1 MKSSKSSMTSLFAAG
16 CVVAG
21 LAASIIFGQSTPD
34 TVDAH
39 RNAARA
45 AARDDLKGVYDI
57 ACPSV
62 TPAAPA
68 AAPARGGAARGAAAP
83 TPRPDPPR
91 EQWYAEPAK
100 VFDNLYFI
108 GTKVHGSW
116 AVTTSDGIIVIDTL
130 YNYATE
136 PEIADGLKKL
146 GLDPSK
152 IKYVVITHGHGDHD
166 GGAKFL
172 QDQFHPHLIMSAAD
186 WDLTERDTRNPK
198 PQRDMVAT
206 DSEKLKLGDT
216 TLTLYITPGHTAG
229 TISTLVPV
237 KDLGQPHLAVEWGG
251 TAISVRTPIAML
263 EAYVKSAERFRDVAV
278 GAGADVIITNH
289 TVFDSTLAKLDALK
303 NRKAGDPNPYVV
315 GKETV
320 NRYLTVAEE
329 CGKAT
334 LLAAKAQQ

>member
-1 MKSSKSSMTSLFAAG
+1 MTNLLGAG
-16 CVVAG
+16 CLVVCLAG
-21 LAASIIFGQSTPD
+21 PMMLGQSTPD

-45 AARDDLKGVYDI
+45 AAREDLKGVYDI
-57 ACPSV
+57 ACPAV
-62 TPAAPA
+62 TPPA
-68 AAPARGGAARGAAAP
+68 ATTASGRGAGTATGAAA

-100 VFDNLYFI
+100 VFDNLYFV

-130 YNYATE
+130 YQYATDA
-136 PEIADGLKKL
+136 EIADGLRKL
-146 GLDPSK
+146 GLDPAK

-186 WDLTERDTRNPK
+186 WDLTDHDTRNPK
-198 PQRDMVAT
+198 PHRDMIAT
-206 DSEKLKLGDT
+206 DSQKLKLGDT

-289 TVFDSTLAKLDALK
+289 TVFDSTLAKLDALQK
-303 NRKAGDPNPYVV
+303 RKPGDPNPYVV

>member
-1 MKSSKSSMTSLFAAG
+1 MKSSMTNLLGAG
-16 CVVAG
+16 FVATV
-21 LAASIIFGQSTPD
+21 LAASAMVGQTPD

-45 AARDDLKGVYDI
+45 AAREDLKGVYNI
-57 ACPSV
+57 ACPAV
-62 TPAAPA
+62 TTPAATPNA
-68 AAPARGGAARGAAAP
+68 GRGAGAARGAAP

-91 EQWYAEPAK
+91 EQWYAEPKK
-100 VFDNLYFI
+100 VFDNLYFV

-146 GLDPSK
+146 GLDPST
-152 IKYVVITHGHGDHD
+152 IKYVLISHGHGDHD

-186 WDLTERDTRNPK
+186 WDLVDRDTRNPK
-198 PQRDMVAT
+198 PQRDMIAT
-206 DSEKLKLGDT
+206 DSQKLKLGDT

-237 KDLGQPHLAVEWGG
+237 KDLGQPHLAMEWGG

-289 TVFDSTLAKLDALK
+289 TVFDSTLAKLDALQR
-303 NRKAGDPNPYVV
+303 RKPGDPNPYVV

-334 LLAAKAQQ
+334 LLAAQAQQ